1 MIPQLEDGVL
11 PEGIHDCTLKE
22 CQAAFGKFTRS
33 DRRARLTQAPATY
46 LDDAG
51 ASGVA
56 VAVMIDGS
64 YVTAKLEP
72 NDIDLILVLRA
83 DFDPAREL
91 RPMEYNV
98 QSRRAVK
105 KRYGFDV
112 LPAILGS
119 EAYEEYVSLFSQVR
133 MDDPDLSTSQTVKG
147 LLRIEL

>member
-11 PEGIHDCTLKE
+11 PEGIHDCSLKE
-22 CQAAFGKFTRS
+22 CQDAFGKFTRS
-33 DRRARLTQAPATY
+33 DRRSRLSQALATY
-46 LDDAG
+46 VSDAA
-51 ASGVA
+51 ASGIA
-56 VAVMIDGS
+56 VAVLIDGS

-83 DFDPAREL
+83 DFDLAIEL

-98 QSRRAVK
+98 QSKRAVK

-119 EAYEEYVSLFSQVR
+119 EAYEEYMRLFSQVR
-133 MDDPDLSTSQTVKG
+133 MDDPDLSTNRTVKG
-147 LLRIEL
+147 MLRIEL

>member
-1 MIPQLEDGVL
+1 LIPQLENGVL

-22 CQAAFGKFTRS
+22 CQDVFGNFTRS
-33 DRRARLTQAPATY
+33 DRRLRLTHALATY
-46 LDDAG
+46 VGDAA
-51 ASGVA
+51 ASGIA
-56 VAVMIDGS
+56 VAVLIDGS

-83 DFDPAREL
+83 DFDPAIEL

-98 QSRRAVK
+98 QSKRAVK

-119 EAYEEYVSLFSQVR
+119 ETYEEYVRLFSQVR
-133 MDDPDLSTSQTVKG
+133 MDDPDLTTSQTVKG